1 MCYLYAVWL
10 YRPDRRVQRFRTG
23 QRAQWAM
30 TGPEGPTSCGTG
42 GSRWD
47 ILTGGSGL
55 ASSGVFVVC
64 GILGNSLS
72 IYAYSCCVWCLRYQR
87 GPWEGDGLTRTHTLM
102 EIFICR
108 DLGICFWKQNW
119 LWILICDVIHY
130 VILEM
135 KNYFEN
141 LRCYKLVSEP
151 WFEGFGC
158 TFGRI
163 WTQTEDL
170 RNFQIKLKFSKKKKR
185 FWETSRVEGVYGQPA
200 PERWIPKIP
209 LHYMSYEILCCTC

>member
-10 YRPDRRVQRFRTG
+10 YRPDRRVQRFRPG

-87 GPWEGDGLTRTHTLM
+87 GPWEGDGLTRTHTPM
-102 EIFICR
+102 EFIMCR
-108 DLGICFWKQNW
+108 DLGICFENNIDYGSEIVMWYIMWFWKRKI
-119 LWILICDVIHY
+119 ILKIYGVTSWYQSLGLRDSDAPSGV
-130 VILEM
+130 
-135 KNYFEN
+135 FE
-141 LRCYKLVSEP
+141 LKP
-151 WFEGFGC
+151 
-158 TFGRI
+158 RI
-163 WTQTEDL
+163 W
-170 RNFQIKLKFSKKKKR
+170 
-185 FWETSRVEGVYGQPA
+185 
-200 PERWIPKIP
+200 
-209 LHYMSYEILCCTC
+209 EIFK